1 MYRVLNLFL
10 LITLIVIFLFSFL
23 MYPPLPYRGIETVTI
38 KPGMNARD
46 IAILL
51 RKRGLISSVN
61 VFLFTLR
68 LNGNNGKNFIPG
80 TFDIPRGLR
89 VDQLLKYIFEARPK
103 TVWVTIPEG
112 FNSREIAERL
122 SSIGVVSKEEFFNA
136 LNRPIK
142 GNYPSFIKPPYEGF
156 LFPDTYEFFLNSP
169 PEIVIKRFLDRFVEV
184 LPANFEEKSR
194 KLGLEPREAITLASL
209 IEKEAKIDSERPIIA
224 QVLLKRLKIGMKLQ
238 CDATVQYVFD
248 KPKPVLSYEDLKID
262 SPYNTYL
269 HYGLPPG
276 PICNPGLSS
285 IVSAINP
292 ANTDYLFYF
301 TKGNGIHIFSRT
313 YEEHLEKQK

>member
-1 MYRVLNLFL
+1 MSRFLNLSL
-10 LITLIVIFLFSFL
+10 LSIFTLIFLFSFL
-23 MYPPLPYRGIETVTI
+23 IYPPLPYRGIETIVI
-38 KPGMNARD
+38 KPGMSAKD

-51 RKRGLISSVN
+51 REKGLISSVGM
-61 VFLFTLR
+61 FLYTLR
-68 LNGNNGKNFIPG
+68 LKGDSGKRFVPG

-89 VDQLLKYIFEARPK
+89 VDQLLEFIFEAKPK

-122 SSIGVVSKEEFFNA
+122 SSSGVVSKEEFLET
-136 LNRPIK
+136 LNRGIE
-142 GNYPSFIKPPYEGF
+142 GSYPSFIQPPYEGF

-169 PEIVIKRFLDRFVEV
+169 PELVIRKFLNRFVEV
-184 LPANFEEKSR
+184 LPTDFEEKAR
-194 KLGLEPREAITLASL
+194 KLGLNPRDAIILASL
-209 IEKEAKIDSERPIIA
+209 IEKEAQVDSERPIIA

-238 CDATVQYVFD
+238 CDATVQYALG
-248 KPKPVLSYEDLKID
+248 KSKPVLSYEDLKID

-301 TKGNGIHIFSRT
+301 TKGNGVHIFSRT
-313 YEEHLEKQK
+313 YEEHLERQR

>member
-1 MYRVLNLFL
+1 MNRL
-10 LITLIVIFLFSFL
+10 LSLALLTIFILTFLFSFFI
-23 MYPPLPYRGIETVTI
+23 YPPLPYRGTETVII

-46 IAILL
+46 IAIIL
-51 RKRGLISSVN
+51 KEKGLISSVEL
-61 VFLFTLR
+61 FLYTLK
-68 LNGNNGKNFIPG
+68 LKGDNGGRFIPG

-89 VDQLLKYIFEARPK
+89 VDQLLEFIFKAKPK

-122 SSIGVVSKEEFFNA
+122 SASGVISKEEFLTA
-136 LNRPIK
+136 LNRNIK
-142 GNYPSFIKPPYEGF
+142 GDYPSFIQPPYEGF

-169 PEIVIKRFLDRFVEV
+169 PELVIRKFLDRFVEV
-184 LPANFEEKSR
+184 LPADFEEKAKR
-194 KLGLEPREAITLASL
+194 LGLTPREAIVLASL
-209 IEKEAKIDSERPIIA
+209 IEKEAKLDSERPIIA
-224 QVLLKRLKIGMKLQ
+224 QVLLKRLKIGMRLQ
-238 CDATVQYVFD
+238 CDATVQYALG
-248 KPKPVLSYEDLKID
+248 KTKPVLSYKDLEID

-301 TKGNGIHIFSRT
+301 TKGDGVHIFSRT
-313 YEEHLEKQK
+313 YEEHLAGQR

>member
-1 MYRVLNLFL
+1 MNRL
-10 LITLIVIFLFSFL
+10 LSLALLVISISAFLFSFL
-23 MYPPLPYRGIETVTI
+23 IYPPLPYRGTETVTI

-46 IAILL
+46 IAVIL
-51 RKRGLISSVN
+51 KEKGLIASVDI
-61 VFLFTLR
+61 FLYILR
-68 LNGNNGKNFIPG
+68 LKGDNGKRFVPG

-89 VDQLLKYIFEARPK
+89 VDQLLESIFKAKPK

-122 SSIGVVSKEEFFNA
+122 SANGVVSREEFLDA
-136 LNRPIK
+136 LNRDIK
-142 GNYPSFIKPPYEGF
+142 GDYPSFIQPPYEGF

-169 PEIVIKRFLDRFVEV
+169 PDLVIRRFLDRFVEV
-184 LPANFEEKSR
+184 LPTDFEEKAKR
-194 KLGLEPREAITLASL
+194 LGLTPREAIILASL
-209 IEKEAKIDSERPIIA
+209 IEKEAQIDSERPIIA

-238 CDATVQYVFD
+238 CDATVQYALG
-248 KPKPVLSYEDLKID
+248 KTKSILSYKDLEID

-285 IVSAINP
+285 IVSAVNP
-292 ANTDYLFYF
+292 SDTDYLFYF
-301 TKGNGIHIFSRT
+301 TRGNGAHIFSKT
-313 YEEHLEKQK
+313 YEEHLARQR